1 MILQLAKKT
10 GEQIQA
16 LQNVSFDAELNGGDR
31 DFELTV
37 PLSEEE
43 VNIGCRVFVPGT
55 EIGGILGW
63 IKGDSRD
70 TTKTF
75 QGYGWRGMLANKV
88 IKPPDGQDYY
98 IVTGELNTVMRELIE
113 PLFDGLFVIPEIDTG
128 VTVTNYQF
136 DRFCTLLDGL
146 SKMLKSVGYRLEISY
161 NEGEPNGSGWV
172 DVQAVPIVDYSDEI
186 ELSQDSRLYF
196 SYSDKQNGVNHLVIG
211 GKGELQERNIIHLY
225 VQEDGSIGDEQYYFG
240 LDEIERFYENTST
253 ETADLLETG
262 KEQLTNLMNKKS
274 FEMDVETLGI
284 DVAIGDI
291 IGGRDYNT
299 GISVVKPLEN
309 IIVRIQN
316 ETVSKEYKLEGTE

>member
-10 GEQIQA
+10 GEQIKA
-16 LQNVSFDAELNGGDR
+16 LLDVSFDAELNDNER

-37 PLSEEE
+37 PLTETE
-43 VNIGCRVFVPGT
+43 VDIGCRVFVPGT
-55 EIGGILGW
+55 EIGGILGQ
-63 IKGDSRD
+63 ISGDSRD
-70 TTKTF
+70 ATKTF
-75 QGYGWRGMLANKV
+75 QGYGWRGMLANRV

-98 IVTGELNTVMRELIE
+98 TVTGELNTVLRTLIG
-113 PLFDGLFVIPEIDTG
+113 PLFDGLFLVPEIDTG

-146 SKMLKSVGYRLEISY
+146 SKMLKSVNYRLEISY

-172 DVQAVPIVDYSDEI
+172 EVQAVPITDYSDEI
-186 ELSQDSRLYF
+186 ELSQDSQLNF
-196 SYSDKQNGVNHLVIG
+196 SYLDKQNGVNHLVVG

-225 VQEDGSIGDEQYYFG
+225 VQGDGFIGTEQYYFG
-240 LDEIERFYENTST
+240 ADEIEQFYENTST
-253 ETADLLETG
+253 ETEELLETG
-262 KEQLTNLMNKKS
+262 KERLQELMNKKT

-299 GISVVKPLEN
+299 GISVVRPLGN
-309 IIVRIQN
+309 IIVQIKN
-316 ETVSKEYKLEGTE
+316 CTVSKDYKLEGT